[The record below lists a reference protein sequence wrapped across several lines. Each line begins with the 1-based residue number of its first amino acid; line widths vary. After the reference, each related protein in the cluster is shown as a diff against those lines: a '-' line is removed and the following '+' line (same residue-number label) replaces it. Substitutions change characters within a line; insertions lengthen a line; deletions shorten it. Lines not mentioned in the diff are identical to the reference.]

1 MIYRKEGGTMRQT
14 VVRGAIAIA
23 VIAMILVVGVAT
35 QGRETL
41 AQIRLGPHHLPFL
54 LLGWIMV
61 AWIPILSVF
70 GRVTGWRRLAG
81 RYPATP
87 ARDGRRFR
95 CGTLIMG
102 FSNYRGTA
110 RLTADVSHLHFSM
123 MALFRP
129 GHPTFSV
136 PWSDVAVARDA
147 WPWFPLKGHP
157 MIRLTLA
164 ADPALRILIPV
175 PVGEGLVAARH
186 EAR

>member
-1 MIYRKEGGTMRQT
+1 MRQT

-23 VIAMILVVGVAT
+23 VLVTAMVVAAAT
-35 QGRETL
+35 QARAPAL
-41 AQIRLGPHHLPFL
+41 ALRLEPHHLPWL
-54 LLGWIMV
+54 LLGWVAV
-61 AWIPILSVF
+61 AWIPMLWIF

-87 ARDGRRFR
+87 ARDGRRFW

-102 FSNYRGTA
+102 FSNYRGAA
-110 RLTADVSHLHFSM
+110 RLTADTSHLHFST
-123 MALFRP
+123 MAFFRP

-164 ADPALRILIPV
+164 ADPDLRILIPV
-175 PVGEGLVAARH
+175 PVGEGLIAARH
-186 EAR
+186 ELADARS